1 MVQQRFLATGATG
14 GTGGHTVTEEP
25 MVDFSQLFSRRR
37 FVAGT
42 SCFGA
47 FYALARL
54 IPLPALAADVADDAR
69 VSKTPLVEEGFASVR
84 KIGNGL
90 YATISDMSKGNT
102 TVCNGGF
109 LVGRDAAL
117 LVEGFATPAGASFQM
132 DALRMVS
139 QAPVKGALDT
149 HYHLDHSIGNA
160 FYGTRGIEVWAHP
173 AAARRIVD
181 SYTPLQGADQEAA
194 LGPIEKRM
202 KDAKSK
208 VEREHAQS
216 DLNAFTMVFQLAKTN
231 VLTVP
236 NRPLDPAKLPM
247 KVELGGLTALIES
260 YPGHSGTDMVVRV
273 PEQNVVYT
281 GDLLAH
287 GWYPAC
293 LDEKTTVSGWRATLK
308 TFASWDKDTLFVP
321 GHGQLCGQRGIAA
334 VREVFDDIAE
344 QAGKMFN
351 AGVPAEE
358 AQHRYVV
365 PKKFKNFFVF
375 SWGFT
380 IGPAITQ
387 LYAEWQE
394 KK

>member
-1 MVQQRFLATGATG
+1 MARKKILVTGATG
-14 GTGGHTVTEEP
+14 DTGDT
-25 MVDFSQLFSRRR
+25 R
-37 FVAGT
+37 
-42 SCFGA
+42 
-47 FYALARL
+47 
-54 IPLPALAADVADDAR
+54 I
-69 VSKTPLVEEGFASVR
+69 SKTPLVDKGFASVR

-90 YATISDMSKGNT
+90 YATISDWSKGNT

-139 QAPVKGALDT
+139 QAPVKAALDT
-149 HYHLDHSIGNA
+149 HYHLDHSLGNA
-160 FYGTRGIEVWAHP
+160 FYGIRGIEVWAHP
-173 AAARRIVD
+173 AVARRIVD
-181 SYTPLQGADQEAA
+181 SYTPLQGADRAAA
-194 LGPIEKRM
+194 LGPFEKRM
-202 KDAKSK
+202 KDAKSE
-208 VEREHAQS
+208 VERAHAQS
-216 DLNAFTMVFQLAKTN
+216 DLNAFTMVFQLAKAS
-231 VLTVP
+231 VLAVP

-273 PEQNVVYT
+273 PE
-281 GDLLAH
+281 
-287 GWYPAC
+287 
-293 LDEKTTVSGWRATLK
+293 
-308 TFASWDKDTLFVP
+308 
-321 GHGQLCGQRGIAA
+321 HGQLCGQRGIAA

-365 PKKFKNFFVF
+365 PKNFKNFFVF

>member
-1 MVQQRFLATGATG
+1 MI
-14 GTGGHTVTEEP
+14 
-25 MVDFSQLFSRRR
+25 DFPQAFSRRR
-37 FVAGT
+37 FLAGT

-47 FYALARL
+47 SYALARL
-54 IPLPALAADVADDAR
+54 IPLRVLPADVADDAR
-69 VSKTPLVEEGFASVR
+69 VSELPLVDKGFASVR

-90 YATISDMSKGNT
+90 YATISDLPKGT

-117 LVEGFATPAGASFQM
+117 LVEGFATSAGASFQM

-139 QAPVKGALDT
+139 QAPVKGALNT

-181 SYTPLQGADQEAA
+181 SYTPLQGADPAAA
-194 LGPIEKRM
+194 LGPVEKRM
-202 KDAKSK
+202 KDAKSE
-208 VEREHAQS
+208 VERAHALS
-216 DLNAFTMVFQLAKTN
+216 DLNAFTTVFRLAN
-231 VLTVP
+231 ASVLTVP
-236 NRPLDPAKLPM
+236 NRPLGPEKLPM
-247 KVELGGLTALIES
+247 KVELGGLTAVIES

-281 GDLLAH
+281 GDLLAN

-293 LDEKTTVSGWRATLK
+293 LDGKATVSEWRATLK

-321 GHGQLCGQRGIAA
+321 GHGQLCGQPGIATA
-334 VREVFDDIAE
+334 RELFDDIAE
-344 QAGKMFN
+344 QAGKMFK
-351 AGVPAEE
+351 AGLPAEE

-365 PKKFKNFFVF
+365 PPRFADFFVF

-380 IGPAITQ
+380 IGAAIAK
-387 LYAEWQE
+387 LYEEWRE